1 MTTAA
6 DTQASLEADLKDEII
21 RMYQEVAD
29 HPDGEFH
36 FFSRPRGSRTV
47 RLCAPVARRGVPGRC
62 CVVCGRRK
70 PARAQQPAE
79 AYGVKAVMM
88 TALKPSGDKE
98 RIPPTR

>member
-36 FFSRPRGSRTV
+36 FFHGREAAELFGYTPQWLDRASLGRNETGMWWRRHGHRVRAVGEQLSALPRG
-47 RLCAPVARRGVPGRC
+47 
-62 CVVCGRRK
+62 
-70 PARAQQPAE
+70 
-79 AYGVKAVMM
+79 
-88 TALKPSGDKE
+88 
-98 RIPPTR
+98 

>member
-36 FFSRPRGSRTV
+36 FFSRPRGSELFGYAPQWLDGGSPGAV
-47 RLCAPVARRGVPGRC
+47 ASCAGVGNPH
-62 CVVCGRRK
+62 
-70 PARAQQPAE
+70 
-79 AYGVKAVMM
+79 
-88 TALKPSGDKE
+88 E
-98 RIPPTR
+98 RSSLPRPTG